1 MKRVKFC
8 MILMF
13 TAFLLCLFAKVYSEN
28 YSGELGEVKG
38 KVEILKNG
46 EKDWIPAVEQMP
58 LQLKDRIK
66 TYNKSTCNLEIDD
79 GSIINVGDNTDMLVE
94 SLEVTK
100 EKHESKFSLFFGK
113 LVANI
118 SKMRQT
124 KMNVNTPTSVLAVR
138 GTEFAVEASSDKANV
153 GVFEGEVA
161 VKGSADSDTEEIKVK
176 PDEETTVLK
185 DEKPQQP
192 RKLEEVML
200 KYKERNDNLKKR
212 VQLLKE
218 RLKRVPPERR
228 AQIRKMTL
236 ERAGKIKAKRTE
248 LRERR
253 QRGDQQES
261 QQGQ

>member
-138 GTEFAVEASSDKANV
+138 GTEFAVEASSEEAKI

-161 VKGSADSDTEEIKVK
+161 VKSAIESDTEEEVKVK
-176 PDEETTVLK
+176 PNEETTVLK
-185 DEKPQQP
+185 DEKPQPP
-192 RKLEEVML
+192 RKLEAVML
-200 KYKERNDNLKKR
+200 KYKERNDNLR
-212 VQLLKE
+212 QRAQMLRE
-218 RLKRVPPERR
+218 RLKRVPPGKRAVLRKKALDRFQKLKNKRAETLKKEKRQQRMKEER
-228 AQIRKMTL
+228 
-236 ERAGKIKAKRTE
+236 
-248 LRERR
+248 
-253 QRGDQQES
+253 
-261 QQGQ
+261 